1 MVIVLLLAL
10 QFRRVRAVAAA
21 VAPVLSALAAMSL
34 FCYLTGAQLTMMH
47 LIMGIMVIGL
57 AVDYGI
63 FVVSEHLGGVGT
75 TSARAVS
82 LCALSTLIG
91 FGVLAFA
98 EHPALHALGITVLVG
113 IGVAWPVALLV
124 SPAFLTIGKGR

>member
-1 MVIVLLLAL
+1 M
-10 QFRRVRAVAAA
+10 
-21 VAPVLSALAAMSL
+21 
-34 FCYLTGAQLTMMH
+34 
-47 LIMGIMVIGL
+47 
-57 AVDYGI
+57 
-63 FVVSEHLGGVGT
+63 GT
-75 TSARAVS
+75 TSALAVS

-113 IGVAWPVALLV
+113 IGAAWPVALLV